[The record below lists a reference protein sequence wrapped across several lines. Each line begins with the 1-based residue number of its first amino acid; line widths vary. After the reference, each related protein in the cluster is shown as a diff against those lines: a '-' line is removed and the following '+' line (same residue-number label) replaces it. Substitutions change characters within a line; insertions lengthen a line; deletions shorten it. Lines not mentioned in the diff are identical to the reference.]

1 MSRQRI
7 LVVEDDPFI
16 AMDIEAAML
25 DHLGDRTE
33 IIVTDNLREA
43 EGLAADKVDCVL
55 LDVDV
60 IGGKTF
66 DLARELRE
74 RGTPFAFVS
83 GSLPTDLPSELSG
96 AAFVRKPFRPRDIVG
111 FVRSTLPAQTG
122 SKDRDDAPGGPSNGS
137 MSRSGGLMESG
148 PMAGSDKSG

>member
-7 LVVEDDPFI
+7 VVVEDDPFI

-43 EGLAADKVDCVL
+43 QGLVAEAVHCVL

-66 DLARELRE
+66 DIARQLRQ

-83 GSLPTDLPSELSG
+83 GSLPTDLPPELRE

-111 FVRSTLPAQTG
+111 FVRSALPEPAG
-122 SKDRDDAPGGPSNGS
+122 DEAPGGPSNGS
-137 MSRSGGLMESG
+137 MPRSGSPMEPG
-148 PMAGSDKSG
+148 PLAGSGKAE

>member
-7 LVVEDDPFI
+7 LIVEDDPFI

-33 IIVTDNLREA
+33 IVVTDNLREA
-43 EGLAADKVDCVL
+43 EGLAADRVHCVL

-83 GSLPTDLPSELSG
+83 GSLPTDLPAELSG

-111 FVRSTLPAQTG
+111 FVRSALPAEAGQDGTVN
-122 SKDRDDAPGGPSNGS
+122 APGGPSNGS
-137 MSRSGGLMESG
+137 MSRSDGPMESG
-148 PMAGSDKSG
+148 PMAGSDKAG